1 MKNLE
6 NLLNREMTLV
16 ELDNNMEALGYNS
29 IFDEVDE
36 TTLKMNSS
44 ASYDDILNIEFDV
57 IDDENNIVK
66 ITNIEEI

>member
-6 NLLNREMTLV
+6 NLLNREMKLI
-16 ELDNNMEALGYNS
+16 ELDNEMETLGYNS

-36 TTLKMNSS
+36 TTLKMNGS
-44 ASYDDILNIEFDV
+44 ASYDDVVNIEFDV

-66 ITNIEEI
+66 ITNIEEL

>member
-1 MKNLE
+1 MKNL
-6 NLLNREMTLV
+6 LNEEMTLV

-36 TTLKMNSS
+36 TTLKMNGS
-44 ASYDDILNIEFDV
+44 ATYDETINIEFDV

>member
-1 MKNLE
+1 MKS
-6 NLLNREMTLV
+6 LLNKEMTLV
-16 ELDNNMEALGYNS
+16 ELDNNMEELGYNS

-36 TTLKMNSS
+36 TTLKMNGS
-44 ASYDDILNIEFDV
+44 ASYDDVVNIEFDV

>member
-1 MKNLE
+1 MK
-6 NLLNREMTLV
+6 NLLNRKMTLI
-16 ELDNNMEALGYNS
+16 ELDNEMEALGYNS

-36 TTLKMNSS
+36 TTLKINGS
-44 ASYDDILNIEFDV
+44 ATYDETINIEFDV

>member
-6 NLLNREMTLV
+6 NLLNEEMTLV

-36 TTLKMNSS
+36 TTLKINGS
-44 ASYDDILNIEFDV
+44 ATYDETINIEFDV

>member
-1 MKNLE
+1 MKNL
-6 NLLNREMTLV
+6 LNKEITLC
-16 ELDNNMEALGYNS
+16 ELDNYMETLGYNS

-36 TTLKMNSS
+36 TTLKINGS
-44 ASYDDILNIEFDV
+44 ATYDETINIEFDV